1 MGYPGK
7 GKVNNMRSSVY
18 LLICGEPFAYYRED
32 YLDEMRPIEET
43 WEDRLSEELE
53 EDGIDYTSLKGAR
66 IA

>member
-1 MGYPGK
+1 
-7 GKVNNMRSSVY
+7 MRSSVY

-32 YLDEMRPIEET
+32 YLDEIRPIEET

-53 EDGIDYTSLKGAR
+53 EDGIDFASLKGAR